1 MEVDGE
7 GSHNQENNNANGAAR
22 PAAAASAAATGGGAE
37 GPDMSTYILHAVL
50 VHSGDNHGGH
60 YVVFINPRGDGKW
73 CKFDDDVVSCC
84 TEGEAI
90 RNNFGGNDDE
100 VGSRQST
107 NAYML
112 VYIRKSA
119 LKEVLCEV
127 RETDI
132 PEAMAERL
140 NEEKKL
146 EIARRK
152 EKSEA
157 HLYMNIRILVED
169 DFVGHQ
175 GNDLYD
181 QDKVVYKEVRV
192 KKADT
197 LRDVIQQLSQ
207 QLRPPADLAAES

>member
-1 MEVDGE
+1 MDGE
-7 GSHNQENNNANGAAR
+7 ESRPQQNNNGNDGAGAAVA
-22 PAAAASAAATGGGAE
+22 PAE
-37 GPDMSTYILHAVL
+37 GTDMSTYILHAVL

-73 CKFDDDVVSCC
+73 CKFDDDVVSRC
-84 TEGEAI
+84 TENEAI
-90 RNNFGGNDDE
+90 KNNFGGNDDE
-100 VGSRQST
+100 VGARQST

-119 LKEVLCEV
+119 LKNVLCEV

-132 PEAMAERL
+132 PEAMADRL

-146 EIARRK
+146 EIAKRK

-157 HLYMNIRILVED
+157 HLYMIIRILVED

-181 QDKVVYKEVRV
+181 PDKLRYRAAGPPK
-192 KKADT
+192 DT
-197 LRDVIQQLSQ
+197 SVF
-207 QLRPPADLAAES
+207 PDLAAGSAVIFGACRLPAHM

>member
-1 MEVDGE
+1 MDGE
-7 GSHNQENNNANGAAR
+7 ENRPQQNNNGVGAG
-22 PAAAASAAATGGGAE
+22 AAASAE
-37 GPDMSTYILHAVL
+37 GTDMSTYILHAVL

-73 CKFDDDVVSCC
+73 CKFDDDVVSRC
-84 TEGEAI
+84 TENEAI
-90 RNNFGGNDDE
+90 KNNFGGNDDE
-100 VGSRQST
+100 VGARQST

-127 RETDI
+127 KETDI
-132 PEAMAERL
+132 PEAMADRL

-146 EIARRK
+146 EMAKRK

-181 QDKVVYKEVRV
+181 
-192 KKADT
+192 
-197 LRDVIQQLSQ
+197 
-207 QLRPPADLAAES
+207 PG